1 MLTRYKNV
9 VLCDEKE
16 EKIVKVIYAK
26 LQIIKWP
33 NTENKT
39 KQNKINL
46 LQSRFNL
53 VLLRLA
59 IKNSKQ
65 ICDMMEPHEL
75 LD

>member
-1 MLTRYKNV
+1 M
-9 VLCDEKE
+9 
-16 EKIVKVIYAK
+16 A
-26 LQIIKWP
+26 

-46 LQSRFNL
+46 LQRWFNL

-65 ICDMMEPHEL
+65 IYDMIEPREL

>member
-9 VLCDEKE
+9 VLCDFMWF
-16 EKIVKVIYAK
+16 YAK